1 MKKSYS
7 ISVVD
12 ANSLSCEGLKR
23 ALSSRS
29 FTIHNRWANIEEAL
43 DAASP
48 EVECK
53 AILINL
59 SKQGLPSPDIM
70 KRFRNGFPD
79 ARIALIGESNDP
91 ERVRQA
97 TQLEFDGFLLETV
110 SLTALSK
117 AIELIILGVQVFPVL
132 LMPEQGQSSEPLAPP
147 KPAATALGAL
157 SASELRVLALLAK
170 ARANKV
176 IARDLGISESTVKVH
191 VKAILRKTGSRN
203 RTDAALLVRDIG
215 AISYL
220 EELAQAILD
229 DTSEGNKASLSGS
242 QLPLFRHPD
251 TD

>member
-1 MKKSYS
+1 MKESYS

-23 ALSSRS
+23 ALRSRS

-48 EVECK
+48 EIECK

-59 SKQGLPSPDIM
+59 SKQGLPSPDTM
-70 KRFRNGFPD
+70 KRFRSGFPH

-97 TQLEFDGFLLETV
+97 TQLELDGFLLETV
-110 SLTALSK
+110 SLAALSK

-132 LMPEQGQSSEPLAPP
+132 LPDQVESPEPLAPP
-147 KPAATALGAL
+147 KPASDALGAL

-203 RTDAALLVRDIG
+203 RTDAALLVRDVG
-215 AISYL
+215 AIGYL
-220 EELAQAILD
+220 EELAQTILD
-229 DTSEGNKASLSGS
+229 NTTDADNEPLNGR

-251 TD
+251 AG